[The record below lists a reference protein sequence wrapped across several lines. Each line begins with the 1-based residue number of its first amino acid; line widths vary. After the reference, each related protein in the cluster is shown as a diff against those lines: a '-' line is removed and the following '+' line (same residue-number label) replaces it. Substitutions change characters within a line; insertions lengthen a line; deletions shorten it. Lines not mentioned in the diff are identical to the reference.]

1 MLNSAAQV
9 NELMQVAAGAVRD
22 ARGRVLI
29 AKRPDGVH
37 QGGLWEFPG
46 GKLQLGE
53 SPQDGLARELL
64 EELGIR
70 IRAWRPLIRLQHD
83 YGDRH
88 VVLHVY
94 RIDAYDGIASG
105 QEGQPL
111 AWVKPDAM
119 DPALFP
125 AADRQIINALRL
137 PTLYLITGQNPQ
149 STDSFFVR
157 LRRALA
163 IGTRLVQLRAHGVDD
178 LTYARLV
185 RRAYPLCHAADARL
199 ILNRDPKLV
208 EQLPCDGLHLR
219 SDLLRRLRGR
229 PCTHERLV
237 GASCHNAQELRMA
250 EQLNLDYALLSPVQP
265 TSTHPEANSLGWR
278 GFAELARAAR
288 LPVYAL
294 GGMKP
299 EHRDQAIELGGQ
311 GVAAIRGIWP
321 DASENSML

>member
-22 ARGRVLI
+22 TRGRVLI

-149 STDSFFVR
+149 STDSLFCSPSP
-157 LRRALA
+157 RAC
-163 IGTRLVQLRAHGVDD
+163 HW
-178 LTYARLV
+178 
-185 RRAYPLCHAADARL
+185 HAACATARPWRRRSYL
-199 ILNRDPKLV
+199 CQTGTPSLSLV
-208 EQLPCDGLHLR
+208 PCR
-219 SDLLRRLRGR
+219 
-229 PCTHERLV
+229 
-237 GASCHNAQELRMA
+237 
-250 EQLNLDYALLSPVQP
+250 
-265 TSTHPEANSLGWR
+265 
-278 GFAELARAAR
+278 
-288 LPVYAL
+288 
-294 GGMKP
+294 
-299 EHRDQAIELGGQ
+299 
-311 GVAAIRGIWP
+311 
-321 DASENSML
+321 